1 MATLLAFYCVFN
13 PSHRIFIPTQ
23 FKYAA
28 EKLYNEKIR
37 AFKEMALAEPCWGIR
52 KGTPLLNRVCPR
64 LYIQCEKA
72 TSKPESLI
80 FEAAPLLF
88 GEI

>member
-1 MATLLAFYCVFN
+1 
-13 PSHRIFIPTQ
+13 
-23 FKYAA
+23 
-28 EKLYNEKIR
+28 
-37 AFKEMALAEPCWGIR
+37 MALAEPCWGIR